1 MRAAGVVLV
10 VLATVLAGCGAEAA
24 ERAGG
29 GLTADELVWVAD
41 YAVWSE
47 ELGEQLLRESGARG
61 GVLSEPGAL
70 DRYAQAT
77 AKLRECRS
85 RLEERPGEP
94 PTFRFRETFADL
106 QGVCDLLG
114 SAVTALVE
122 AADPAGRTGPF
133 VEVEQAISR
142 AYFEWSRV
150 GDALDAFSLAR
161 GHLPRVG
168 GKTSQ
173 SRVEPVLTAVAAR
186 VADGRH
192 AEVRC
197 WHPDDW
203 RRVLREEKA
212 LTNGALTI
220 DSVGAF
226 ALALTGT
233 LHLQQVHCGRLVGLS
248 APGPSGSGLDEL
260 SFAVGLF
267 SHEIQH
273 VVGPDQ
279 GEAATECAAV
289 QHVAEVAEELG
300 ASAAQARK
308 LADHYWEEMY
318 PNEDEEYRSE
328 ECRPHGALDL
338 APDTPAWP
346 TG

>member
-1 MRAAGVVLV
+1 MRAARVVLV
-10 VLATVLAGCGAEAA
+10 VLVAVVAGCGAEPS
-24 ERAGG
+24 EREDG
-29 GLTADELVWVAD
+29 GLSDAELEWVAD
-41 YAVWSE
+41 YAGWSD
-47 ELGEQLLRESGARG
+47 ELGDQLLRESAARA
-61 GVLSEPGAL
+61 GVLSESGAL
-70 DRYAQAT
+70 ERYARVT
-77 AKLRECRS
+77 AELRDCRS
-85 RLEERPGEP
+85 RLEERPGTP
-94 PTFRFRETFADL
+94 PTLRLRETFADL
-106 QGVCDLLG
+106 QGVCDVLVP
-114 SAVTALVE
+114 AVTALVE

-133 VEVEQAISR
+133 VDVEQAIGS
-142 AYFEWSRV
+142 AYFEWRRID
-150 GDALDAFSLAR
+150 DALDAFSLAR

-192 AEVRC
+192 IEVRC

-226 ALALTGT
+226 AVTLTGT
-233 LHLQQVHCGRLVGLS
+233 LQLQQVHCGQLVSLS
-248 APGPSGSGLDEL
+248 APGPSGTGLDAL
-260 SFAVGLF
+260 SFAVELL

-273 VVGPDQ
+273 VVGPGQ

-300 ASAAQARK
+300 ASAAQARE
-308 LADHYWEEMY
+308 LADYYWEEIY
-318 PNEDEEYRSE
+318 PTGDEEYRSE
-328 ECRPHGALDL
+328 QCRPGGALDL
-338 APDTPAWP
+338 APETPAWP